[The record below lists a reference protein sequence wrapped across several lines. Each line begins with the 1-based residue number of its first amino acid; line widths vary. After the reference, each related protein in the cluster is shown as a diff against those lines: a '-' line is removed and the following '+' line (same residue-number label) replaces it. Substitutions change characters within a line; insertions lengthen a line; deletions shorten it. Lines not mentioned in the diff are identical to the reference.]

1 MRFFRRHQYLLGVLA
16 VLFFS
21 CVMVIR
27 QFARNQ
33 AEHVELRE
41 DFILLH
47 EHGEAKPEERLYQ
60 MLIQELPQLDEKALV
75 DDLQRTAMLV
85 DPKAPQLDNL
95 VWKYQVSV
103 KNELQQRS
111 EKRLSRAREEAA
123 R

>member
-1 MRFFRRHQYLLGVLA
+1 MHFLRRHQYLFCFLG

-27 QFARNQ
+27 QFEKNQ
-33 AEHVELRE
+33 ARHVELRE

-47 EHGEAKPEERLYQ
+47 DRGETKSEERLYH
-60 MLIQELPQLDEKALV
+60 MLI
-75 DDLQRTAMLV
+75 

-95 VWKYQVSV
+95 IWKYEVSV
-103 KNELQQRS
+103 KNELQKRS
-111 EKRLSRAREEAA
+111 EQRLARAREEAA

>member
-1 MRFFRRHQYLLGVLA
+1 MRFLRRHQYLLIFLA

-21 CVMVIR
+21 CVMVMR
-27 QFARNQ
+27 QMARNQ
-33 AEHVELRE
+33 AGHVELRE

-47 EHGEAKPEERLYQ
+47 ERGEAKAEERLYQ
-60 MLIQELPQLDEKALV
+60 MLVQKLPQLDEKALV

-85 DPKAPQLDNL
+85 DAKTPQLDNL

-103 KNELQQRS
+103 KNELQKRS
-111 EKRLSRAREEAA
+111 EQRLSRAREEAA

>member
-1 MRFFRRHQYLLGVLA
+1 MRRHQYLFCFLG

-27 QFARNQ
+27 QFEKNQ
-33 AEHVELRE
+33 ARHVELRE

-47 EHGEAKPEERLYQ
+47 DRGETKSEERLYQ
-60 MLIQELPQLDEKALV
+60 MLIQELPELNENALV

-95 VWKYQVSV
+95 IWKYEVSV
-103 KNELQQRS
+103 KNELQKRS
-111 EKRLSRAREEAA
+111 EQRLARAREEAA

>member
-1 MRFFRRHQYLLGVLA
+1 MHFLRRHQYLFCFLG

-27 QFARNQ
+27 QFEKNQ
-33 AEHVELRE
+33 TRHVELRE

-47 EHGEAKPEERLYQ
+47 DRGETKSEERLYQ
-60 MLIQELPQLDEKALV
+60 MLIQELPELNENALV

-95 VWKYQVSV
+95 IWKYEVSV
-103 KNELQQRS
+103 KNELQKRS
-111 EKRLSRAREEAA
+111 EQRLARAREEAA